1 MATIQANLTNLVNAR
16 KNIIK
21 AINDKEVTVSE
32 TTKLS
37 SLPAEIRKIKT
48 GLQYAGQ
55 FKFYIND
62 WTGKPW
68 SFNPPSESDK
78 QYVKMTSIN
87 AETKEVSSTVNGM
100 FLITVSGIYFNHNR
114 SMNVSVKKRGQNNFV
129 EILNRGSDN
138 WYFHNSIYYPTNI
151 GDVFRAYISGD
162 DAHVRGEILFSLF
175 I

>member
-21 AINDKEVTVSE
+21 AINDKKVPVAE
-32 TTKLS
+32 TTKLNA
-37 SLPAEIRKIKT
+37 LPNEISKIKT

-78 QYVKMTSIN
+78 QYIKMTSIN
-87 AETKEVSSTVNGM
+87 ADTKEVSSTVNGM
-100 FLITVSGIYFNHNR
+100 FLITVSGIYFSNDR
-114 SMNVSVKKRGQNNFV
+114 SMNVSVKKHGQNNFV
-129 EILNRGSDN
+129 EILNRGSDS
-138 WYFHNSIYYPTNI
+138 WYFHNTIYYPTNI
-151 GDVFRAYISGD
+151 GDVFRAFISGND
-162 DAHVRGEILFSLF
+162 KHVRGEILFSLF